1 MNYHLKSADL
11 ADRVDRVL
19 SVVVIALVG
28 LIGGAL
34 VLVAQFKT

>member
-1 MNYHLKSADL
+1 VNYHLKSADL